1 MWNALAVFS
10 RGRTTVRCEV
20 FVNRWEVP
28 NLTTDPRDVSWY
40 LETEYTATAGL
51 TLAARWNE
59 MRFNDLEAGSA
70 SQPWDRDVRRVQ
82 VGAGYRI
89 LRNTGLKTEY
99 MVSRTS
105 GEDPA
110 DNLFSVQWWW
120 AF

>member
-1 MWNALAVFS
+1 
-10 RGRTTVRCEV
+10 
-20 FVNRWEVP
+20 
-28 NLTTDPRDVSWY
+28 
-40 LETEYTATAGL
+40 
-51 TLAARWNE
+51 
-59 MRFNDLEAGSA
+59 
-70 SQPWDRDVRRVQ
+70 VRRVQ